1 MNFKINL
8 SILYNAS
15 EIALYTCFQKEV
27 LVEGMHLKNQQ
38 DSSVTCS
45 HLKIIQV
52 ACEKHCTKPKL
63 V

>member
-1 MNFKINL
+1 MLLKLHYILAFKKK
-8 SILYNAS
+8 
-15 EIALYTCFQKEV
+15 FRV

>member
-27 LVEGMHLKNQQ
+27 LSFSKGHA
-38 DSSVTCS
+38 S
-45 HLKIIQV
+45 
-52 ACEKHCTKPKL
+52 EKPAGF
-63 V
+63 